1 MTHPPS
7 NTGREARVRPRSR
20 GACPPSILRRRER
33 SGRGGFTL
41 VEALIA
47 TALLGFSLVVMFGF
61 HSQAVRS
68 NRDARRM
75 TACTYLAQA
84 QLERLMSLPWTESSR
99 HADLVDSM
107 TDPTTS
113 ADRWAFLEMP
123 NGGAQPTAVNA
134 ADETTTRL
142 GKPFYYVTWD
152 TEDMD
157 TDGTWTRIRVRCQY
171 EDAAFNSW
179 RGTTVSSFRFRD

>member
-1 MTHPPS
+1 MTHPSPIAARDDRS
-7 NTGREARVRPRSR
+7 RSRPEARSSDR
-20 GACPPSILRRRER
+20 ILRRRGR
-33 SGRGGFTL
+33 SGRDGFTL

-99 HADLVDSM
+99 HSDLVDSM
-107 TDPTTS
+107 TDPTS
-113 ADRWAFLEMP
+113 AADRWAFLEMP

-134 ADETTTRL
+134 ADETTSRL